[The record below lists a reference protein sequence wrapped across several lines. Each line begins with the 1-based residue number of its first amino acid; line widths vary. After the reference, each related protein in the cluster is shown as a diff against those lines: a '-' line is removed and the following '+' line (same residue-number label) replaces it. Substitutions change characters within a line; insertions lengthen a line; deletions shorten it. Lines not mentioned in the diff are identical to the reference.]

1 MLSGVFYGAQYGG
14 STTAILVKIPGETS
28 SVVTVLDG
36 YAMAQRGRAGPALAI
51 AAIGS
56 LFAGSVVTLLIA
68 VAGPALAKV
77 ALLFQSAD
85 YVSVMLLGLVSAVV
99 LAHGSVLKAVGMIV
113 LGVVLGL
120 VGTDVSTGEYRMT
133 MGVDVLFD
141 GIGFV
146 PLSMGLFGLAEI
158 MVNLESAS
166 AGEMQAKP
174 VSGLWPTLADLK
186 QSFFA
191 MVRGTAVGTVFGIL
205 PGGGPTIAAFSAYS
219 LEKKISK
226 SPERFG
232 RGAIEGVAAPESAN
246 NAAAQ
251 ACFIPMLSLGIP
263 PNALTPGP
271 EIISKQPALF
281 WGLIASMWIGNLM
294 LVVLNLPLIG
304 IWVKLLQVPYG
315 YLFPSILV
323 LCCIGTYTLSS
334 STGDVLVM
342 TAFGVIGYAFRKLDC
357 EPAPLLLGLVLGPM
371 LEENFRRA
379 MVLSSGD
386 WSIFL
391 RRPISAGFLLLA
403 AALLV
408 AVTLPNIRRGRE
420 EAFRE

>member
-1 MLSGVFYGAQYGG
+1 
-14 STTAILVKIPGETS
+14 
-28 SVVTVLDG
+28 
-36 YAMAQRGRAGPALAI
+36 
-51 AAIGS
+51 
-56 LFAGSVVTLLIA
+56 
-68 VAGPALAKV
+68 
-77 ALLFQSAD
+77 
-85 YVSVMLLGLVSAVV
+85 
-99 LAHGSVLKAVGMIV
+99 
-113 LGVVLGL
+113 
-120 VGTDVSTGEYRMT
+120 
-133 MGVDVLFD
+133 
-141 GIGFV
+141 
-146 PLSMGLFGLAEI
+146 
-158 MVNLESAS
+158 
-166 AGEMQAKP
+166 
-174 VSGLWPTLADLK
+174 
-186 QSFFA
+186 
-191 MVRGTAVGTVFGIL
+191 
-205 PGGGPTIAAFSAYS
+205 
-219 LEKKISK
+219 
-226 SPERFG
+226 
-232 RGAIEGVAAPESAN
+232 
-246 NAAAQ
+246 
-251 ACFIPMLSLGIP
+251 
-263 PNALTPGP
+263 
-271 EIISKQPALF
+271 
-281 WGLIASMWIGNLM
+281 MWIGNLM

-408 AVTLPNIRRGRE
+408 AVTLPDIRRGRE